1 MTGSWSIIA
10 AAASL
15 AILLFLILR
24 WHWHA
29 FAALLVVS
37 IGLGIAAG
45 MPPEAAVRSVSK
57 GVGEMLAG
65 VTLLLA
71 LGAIL
76 GRVLDRSGAALV
88 VAGRLVDAAGI
99 ERAPLG
105 VLVASYI
112 LGISVFY
119 NVGFLLLIPILY
131 RLHET
136 THRSLL
142 FYLLPMSF
150 SLSLTH
156 SLVPPHPG
164 IVATVQ
170 AFGGT
175 QASQVMIETIIGGVL
190 LGIPMALVGWFGP
203 GRAWARKKM
212 LTPPARLAA
221 APPKSA
227 DTALAT
233 KQNSPG
239 LGLALAV
246 ILLPLGLC
254 ILGFGAGLLGDLKRL
269 PDWLTTPLVQK
280 EQLPAFLGV
289 ATHRPVDWLLFLG
302 NPTIA
307 LGLTVAVG
315 MFLFGRSQEWTRHDC
330 NRLVSEGLQDVGSMI
345 FLFGAAGG
353 FKQVIQD
360 SGAGTAI
367 ANLFA
372 SLPLSPVLLAFVTAV
387 AVRGALGSATAAH
400 ATTSA
405 LLAELAMRS
414 GCRASVMV
422 LAVSAGVT
430 FLTPPADS
438 GFWLLKEYGNVS
450 VRDILVRYNYCRGVM
465 ALVGLGILLIC
476 ERWLGG

>member
-1 MTGSWSIIA
+1 MSGSWSIIA
-10 AAASL
+10 TAASL
-15 AILLFLILR
+15 AILLLLILR

-37 IGLGIAAG
+37 IGLGIVAG

-88 VAGRLVDAAGI
+88 VASRLVDAAGI

-136 THRSLL
+136 TLRSLL

-175 QASQVMIETIIGGVL
+175 QASQVMIETIVGGTL
-190 LGIPMALVGWFGP
+190 LGVPMAVVGWFGP
-203 GRAWARKKM
+203 GRAWARKQM
-212 LTPPARLAA
+212 LGPPARLATTS
-221 APPKSA
+221 PKSA
-227 DTALAT
+227 QQADAASA
-233 KQNSPG
+233 KKPG
-239 LGLALAV
+239 LTLSLAV
-246 ILLPLGLC
+246 ILLPLLLC
-254 ILGFGAGLLGDLKRL
+254 VLGFGAGLLGDLKRL
-269 PDWLTTPLVQK
+269 PDSLTTPWIQK
-280 EQLPAFLGV
+280 EQLPTFLWL
-289 ATHRPVDWLLFLG
+289 AAHRPVDWLLFLG

-307 LGLTVAVG
+307 LGLAVVVG
-315 MFLFGRSQEWTRHDC
+315 MFVFGRSQGWTRLDC
-330 NRLVSEGLQDVGSMI
+330 NKLVSDGLQDVGSMI

-360 SGAGTAI
+360 SGAGVAI

-372 SLPLSPVLLAFVTAV
+372 SLPLSPVLMAFVTAV
-387 AVRGALGSATAAH
+387 AVRAALGSATAAH

-405 LLAELAMRS
+405 LLAEMAFRS
-414 GCRASVMV
+414 GCRASVLV

-438 GFWLLKEYGNVS
+438 GFWLLKEYGNLS

-476 ERWLGG
+476 ERWLTT